1 MQSPLHSAAPASR
14 ATLFEALVGGALAAI
29 AAPSLMLYRLGE
41 RVLPA
46 TEFKPTRDESLLRRV
61 EEIVAARPRA
71 HAARVL
77 STVLFTDIAESTR
90 RVSEIGDARWRELL
104 EAHDL
109 SVRWQVAAHGGRV
122 VKSLGDGYLAV
133 FESPAHAIRCG
144 RSLGDDAE
152 SLGVRVKVG
161 IHTGECEAIGDDVAG
176 MAVHIAA
183 RVVSKACPG
192 EVLAT
197 SAVRDMLVG
206 SGIAFTDRGAHEL
219 RGVPGVWSL
228 LAVEHTATSVADHQ
242 EDAERQQRYA

>member
-1 MQSPLHSAAPASR
+1 MQSPLHSAAPPTR

-29 AAPSLMLYRLGE
+29 AAPSLMLYRLSE
-41 RVLPA
+41 RVLP
-46 TEFKPTRDESLLRRV
+46 TTDFRPTKDESLLRKV
-61 EEIVAARPRA
+61 EEIVASRPRA
-71 HAARVL
+71 HGSRIL
-77 STVLFTDIAESTR
+77 STVLFTDIVGSTR

-133 FESPAHAIRCG
+133 FDSPARAIRCG
-144 RSLGDDAE
+144 RALGDDAE
-152 SLGVRVKVG
+152 SLGVQVKVG
-161 IHTGECEAIGDDVAG
+161 IHTGECETIGDDVAG

-206 SGIAFTDRGAHEL
+206 SGIAFADRGAHEL

-228 LAVEHTATSVADHQ
+228 LAVEHSEASVADDE
-242 EDAERQQRYA
+242 EDAEREKHYA